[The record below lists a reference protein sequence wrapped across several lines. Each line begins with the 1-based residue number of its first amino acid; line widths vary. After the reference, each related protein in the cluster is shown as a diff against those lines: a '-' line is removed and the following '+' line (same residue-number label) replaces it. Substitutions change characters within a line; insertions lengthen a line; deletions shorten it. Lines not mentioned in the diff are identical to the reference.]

1 MLKKNRIKG
10 KCSVVLLLDRSLK
23 SRFYSDRN
31 RAIWIICSLLALL
44 LFLGIIAAIITP
56 FMLLNQQNESS
67 TTSTTASLITQTI
80 GNISLGTT
88 VITSTGVSCKY
99 GYNDFLVLHIV
110 VKTVYRWKQKLR

>member
-1 MLKKNRIKG
+1 MLKKNRLNG
-10 KCSVVLLLDRSLK
+10 KCSFVLLVDRSLK
-23 SRFYSDRN
+23 NRFYSNRN

-56 FMLLNQQNESS
+56 FMLLNQQNESL

-88 VITSTGVSCKY
+88 VITSTGVSRKY
-99 GYNDFLVLHIV
+99 DYKDFLVLHIV